1 MQEFN
6 DIGISGILDFKRIKK
21 LLFIGVIAS
30 IMHLVGAFLLGFG
43 VRNESNNAF
52 INMIS
57 AYVGSQDGRIFAAAL
72 LGLIGMSLEG
82 LSMFAIYR
90 LMAQQS
96 PSFAHRY
103 RSGIFGYIMFG
114 ACGFYVPVCAATFL
128 LKHGFAED
136 LLLKYVAY
144 FIYPATFLFIIF
156 FLVLQITQISAFAKK
171 YTPYPKNA
179 WIFSM
184 PVGMLVA
191 WLLSLIGNYPF
202 MNALFCGCIALGSLW
217 MFGGLLCTLKKVQL
231 EYENL
236 ERI

>member
-6 DIGISGILDFKRIKK
+6 DIGISKILDFKRIKK
-21 LLFIGVIAS
+21 LLLIGVIAS
-30 IMHLVGAFLLGFG
+30 IMHLAGDFLLGFG
-43 VRNESNNAF
+43 VQDESKNGLMRMF
-52 INMIS
+52 S
-57 AYVGSQDGRIFAAAL
+57 AYVGSSDGRIFAAAL

-96 PSFAHRY
+96 PSHTHRY

-114 ACGFYVPVCAATFL
+114 ACGFHVPVCAATFL
-128 LKHGFAED
+128 LKHGFADD

-144 FIYPATFLFIIF
+144 FIYPATILFFIF

-171 YTPYPKNA
+171 LTPYPKSA

-184 PVGMLVA
+184 PVGMLIAV
-191 WLLSLIGNYPF
+191 LFSFIGNYPF
-202 MNALFCGCIALGSLW
+202 MNALFCGWIAFGSLW

-231 EYENL
+231 NYEK
-236 ERI
+236 